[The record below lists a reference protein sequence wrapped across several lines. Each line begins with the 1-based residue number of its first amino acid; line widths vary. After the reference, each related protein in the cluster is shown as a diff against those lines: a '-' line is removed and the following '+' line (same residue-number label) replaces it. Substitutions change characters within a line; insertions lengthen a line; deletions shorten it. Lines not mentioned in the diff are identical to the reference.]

1 MLCRRRDAYEN
12 YERNGGEV
20 EMIHIV
26 KDMKMPEECHEC
38 PFQIKFKNG
47 VADDWH
53 MRRCVIEDRIIEYP
67 RPKWC
72 PIKPVKEEAS
82 GG

>member
-1 MLCRRRDAYEN
+1 
-12 YERNGGEV
+12 
-20 EMIHIV
+20 MIQIV

-47 VADDWH
+47 VADDWY
-53 MRRCVIEDRIIEYP
+53 MRRCVIEGRIIEYP

-72 PIKPVKEEAS
+72 PIKPVKEEVS
-82 GG
+82 GDA